1 MTQVGAAAA
10 ATRVPL
16 PDFVLMHLLAPVA
29 DFGEKEGM
37 MDSSRLRFLHA
48 GQRHPAGLAPRID
61 FERERLQVRVLPAP
75 ICEPNDE
82 RPHAMH
88 HSTTLLEQESR
99 PFGRTGHQRL
109 LLLV

>member
-1 MTQVGAAAA
+1 
-10 ATRVPL
+10 
-16 PDFVLMHLLAPVA
+16 MHLLAPVA

-37 MDSSRLRFLHA
+37 MDGSRLRFLHA

-75 ICEPNDE
+75 IFEPNDE

-88 HSTTLLEQESR
+88 HRTTLLEQESR